1 MSQQAP
7 VVAVDGPSGSGK
19 SSVSR
24 GVADQLGL
32 SYLDTG
38 AMYRAFTW
46 WVMRAGINPE
56 DAAAVA
62 AIADRPIFTP
72 VTNPLAPAL
81 SIDGVDVTD
90 AVREGEVTSNV
101 SFVARVP
108 EIRARLV
115 SEQQAVVDAALVA
128 GRGIVVEGRDI
139 GTVVLPN
146 ADLKVYLTADPT
158 KRAYRRALEEAV
170 KAGAEHPELAAQAAA
185 DEVAA
190 SLAARD
196 AIDSSRKASP
206 LTKADDAVLV
216 DASDMNL
223 QETIEH
229 VVALVLKAQ
238 QS

>member
-1 MSQQAP
+1 
-7 VVAVDGPSGSGK
+7 
-19 SSVSR
+19 VSR

-46 WVMRAGINPE
+46 WVLRAGIDPQ
-56 DAAAVA
+56 DASAVA
-62 AIADRPIFTP
+62 AIAESPVFTP
-72 VTNPLAPAL
+72 VTNPLTPAL
-81 SIDGVDVTD
+81 SVDGVDVTD
-90 AVREGEVTSNV
+90 VVRSAEVTAQV

-115 SEQQAVVDAALVA
+115 SEQQLVVTRAIDAE
-128 GRGIVVEGRDI
+128 RGIVVEGRDI

-146 ADLKVYLTADPT
+146 ADVKVYLTADPT

-170 KAGAEHPELAAQAAA
+170 KAGVDQPEIAAQAAA
-185 DEVAA
+185 DEVAE

-196 AIDSSRKASP
+196 AIDSTRTASP
-206 LTKADDAVLV
+206 LTQADDAELV

-238 QS
+238 AS

>member
-1 MSQQAP
+1 MSLQAP
-7 VVAVDGPSGSGK
+7 VIAVDGPSGSGK

-24 GVADQLGL
+24 GVAQQLGL
-32 SYLDTG
+32 AYLDTG

-46 WVMRAGINPE
+46 WVLREGIDPE
-56 DAAAVA
+56 DSGAVA
-62 AIADRPIFTP
+62 AIADRPTFTP
-72 VTNPLAPAL
+72 TTDPLAPAL
-81 SIDGVDVTD
+81 DVDGVDVTEPIRGAD
-90 AVREGEVTSNV
+90 INSSV

-115 SEQQAVVDAALVA
+115 DVQQRIVREATAQ
-128 GRGIVVEGRDI
+128 GGGIVVEGRDI
-139 GTVVLPN
+139 GTVVLPD
-146 ADLKVYLTADPT
+146 ADVKIYLTADPT

-170 KAGAEHPELAAQAAA
+170 KAGAEHPELAAQYAA

-206 LTKADDAVLV
+206 LTQAADAVLV

-223 QETIEH
+223 EETINT
-229 VVALVLKAQ
+229 VVALVPKADA
-238 QS
+238 S

>member
-1 MSQQAP
+1 MSAP

-38 AMYRAFTW
+38 AMYRAMTW
-46 WVMRAGINPE
+46 WVLREGIDPQ

-62 AIADRPIFTP
+62 AIADKPILTP
-72 VTNPLAPAL
+72 MTNPLAPAL

-90 AVREGEVTSNV
+90 AVRGTDVTESV

-108 EIRARLV
+108 EVRARLV
-115 SEQQAVVDAALVA
+115 REQQRVVTDAVAA
-128 GRGIVVEGRDI
+128 GRGVVVEGRDI
-139 GTVVLPN
+139 GTVVLPD
-146 ADLKVYLTADPT
+146 ADCKIYLTADPT

-170 KAGAEHPELAAQAAA
+170 KAGEEHPEIAAQAAA

-196 AIDSSRKASP
+196 AIDSTRKASP
-206 LTKADDAVLV
+206 LTQADDAIVV

-229 VVALVLKAQ
+229 VISLVLKAQ
-238 QS
+238 GGA

>member
-1 MSQQAP
+1 MSAP

-32 SYLDTG
+32 AYLDTG
-38 AMYRAFTW
+38 AMYRAMTW
-46 WVMRAGINPE
+46 WVLREGIDPN
-56 DAAAVA
+56 DAEAVA
-62 AIADRPIFTP
+62 AIAERPVLTP

-81 SIDGVDVTD
+81 SIDGHDVTD
-90 AVREGEVTSNV
+90 AVRGADVTENV

-108 EIRARLV
+108 EVRARLV
-115 SEQQAVVDAALVA
+115 REQQRVVTEAVSS
-128 GRGIVVEGRDI
+128 GRGVVVEGRDI
-139 GTVVLPN
+139 GTVVLPE
-146 ADLKVYLTADPT
+146 ADCKIYLTADPT

-170 KAGAEHPELAAQAAA
+170 KAGEEHPEIAAQAAA

-196 AIDSSRKASP
+196 AIDSTRKASP
-206 LTKADDAVLV
+206 LTQADDAIVV

-229 VVALVLKAQ
+229 VISLVLKAQ
-238 QS
+238 GGA